1 MRVYL
6 SVLAATLLVSI
17 SCAKT
22 KLNGGT
28 STVTAPVKKTDNVAP
43 KPVDE
48 EDEKPENWAGDSY
61 REYQKKRKEEL
72 GKDFKLSSGRGT
84 GTKKWTD
91 APEKPS
97 TKGYTVSTGRGT
109 GKRKLE

>member
-1 MRVYL
+1 VSELANNFKPKLMIGSTMGKIKRV
-6 SVLAATLLVSI
+6 T
-17 SCAKT
+17 
-22 KLNGGT
+22 GRGT
-28 STVTAPVKKTDNVAP
+28 GIRE
-43 KPVDE
+43 E
-48 EDEKPENWAGDSY
+48 EDKPASWAGDSY
-61 REYQKKRKEEL
+61 REYQKKRREEL
-72 GKDFKLSSGRGT
+72 GKDFKLTSGRGT

>member
-1 MRVYL
+1 MIGSTMGKIKRV
-6 SVLAATLLVSI
+6 T
-17 SCAKT
+17 
-22 KLNGGT
+22 GRGT
-28 STVTAPVKKTDNVAP
+28 GIR
-43 KPVDE
+43 E
-48 EDEKPENWAGDSY
+48 EDDKPASWAGDSY
-61 REYQKKRKEEL
+61 REYQKKRQEEL
-72 GKDFKLSSGRGT
+72 GKDFKLTSGRGT

>member
-1 MRVYL
+1 VPELANNFKPKLIIDFTMGKIKRV
-6 SVLAATLLVSI
+6 T
-17 SCAKT
+17 
-22 KLNGGT
+22 GRGT
-28 STVTAPVKKTDNVAP
+28 GVR
-43 KPVDE
+43 E

-61 REYQKKRKEEL
+61 REYQKKRMEEL
-72 GKDFKLSSGRGT
+72 GKDFKITSGRGT